1 VDSELVDF
9 NDIPTMAYEA
19 FMSKRYQLVGG
30 GAVGEVKSNLA
41 GLGYSS
47 APMSLPLNCPAGGQ
61 AISLVRGHMTA
72 RGHFGRRGR
81 ARQAIWTPPR
91 EPGLW

>member
-1 VDSELVDF
+1 VVSVKD
-9 NDIPTMAYEA
+9 DIACRERTSFAVV
-19 FMSKRYQLVGG
+19 L
-30 GAVGEVKSNLA
+30 AVGFAVLT
-41 GLGYSS
+41 S
-47 APMSLPLNCPAGGQ
+47 APISLPLNSPAGGQ